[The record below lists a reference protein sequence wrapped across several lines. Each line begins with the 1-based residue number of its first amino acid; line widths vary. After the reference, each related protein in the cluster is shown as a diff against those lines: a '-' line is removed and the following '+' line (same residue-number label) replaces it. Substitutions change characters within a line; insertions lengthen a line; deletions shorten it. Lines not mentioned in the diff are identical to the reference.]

1 MISIGAVSSASGA
14 AGYYANDNYYTEG
27 EGADH
32 SQWHG
37 RGAEAL
43 GLTGSVATAAFEA
56 VLEGRLPNGASIT
69 TPSGQEHR
77 PGLDMAFSA
86 PKSVS
91 LMALVGG
98 DERLLAAFEA
108 SVKATL
114 GWVERN
120 LIEARRFDEKSGTQQ
135 PVKTG
140 NMVAGL
146 FTHDLSR
153 NRDPQL
159 HIHAVIANATQRPDG
174 AWRALRNDPL
184 YAQQATIAAVH
195 NADLRARIEALGY
208 RTTPAQN
215 PAYGQFEIAGISRDH
230 IMVFSTRR
238 EEIAAAL
245 EASGRGGTAAERELA
260 ALSTRAAKD
269 PGISREEDRAAWAE
283 RAVSIGFDP
292 APLREAAMAQMAR
305 GGPIWDRVVDGIK
318 GIAARG
324 QAIVAAMGLA
334 PREKDPLVPEG
345 PGRLSPQDYA
355 AAQAVASGVR
365 HLNQN
370 EAGFSRFDLI
380 RASLS
385 FGGPMQVADIE
396 ARIDCL
402 AERRILLTDPDGAMM
417 TTRGAVALEQEVIAL
432 WAQGKGQAKP
442 LVEGLAAPQVLQVA
456 RDMGLRRLSPKQEA
470 AASLI
475 LEAKDRVIGVQGV
488 AGAGKSTML
497 QPVTRIAGEQGR
509 SVMALA
515 VGAEIARKLGEDLG
529 VPSSS
534 VAAFLG
540 RYRALLNADAPAAL
554 QDKSLAELK
563 HAVII
568 VDEASTL
575 SSRQAADLMR
585 LAHRAD
591 VARLA
596 LVGDTR
602 QYGAVEAGKPFA
614 DLQAQGLATA
624 ELTDNVRAQSGIMK
638 TLAPLLDQGE
648 LHKAMGLLN
657 PYTHEVP
664 SGDLASYAVA
674 IWASLPREEREQT
687 LLLTAGRALRAEA
700 NMQAQ
705 AVLKA
710 RGEIA
715 QKGVTIPILDRV
727 NLTREQMRHL
737 EPYQRGR
744 IVEFRNAMPR
754 QGLDKGTMG
763 RVVGH
768 KGDKVLLDTAQGRVT
783 FTPNRLAHNLKE
795 DAVGVYDERTI
806 TLHQG
811 DRVRFSAN
819 NHKLGVLNAQ
829 AGQVEALGS
838 QAITIALGTDRKLT
852 LALDDPALRKLD
864 LAYALNAY
872 AAQGVTTRHG
882 IVVIDSTET
891 RLASSRTMAVALTR
905 IADQPRLVIDSA
917 PRLERAALRNSAE
930 KLSALEV
937 LGKAGKNDLPKGVHE
952 PVPGREVR
960 TAEQVQRE
968 EERLWHNAVRVPGG
982 MGPGFKAEGYPFQR
996 ENQPEKRL
1004 ELGL

>member
-91 LMALVGG
+91 LMALVDG

-135 PVKTG
+135 PVKTS

-159 HIHAVIANATQRPDG
+159 HIHAVIANVAQRPDG

-230 IMVFSTRR
+230 IMAFSTRR

-283 RAVSIGFDP
+283 RAANIGFAP

-305 GGPIWDRVVDGIK
+305 GGTIWDRVVDGIK

-365 HLNQN
+365 HLSQN

-396 ARIDCL
+396 ARIDSL
-402 AERRILLTDPDGAMM
+402 AERLILLTDPM
-417 TTRGAVALEQEVIAL
+417 
-432 WAQGKGQAKP
+432 GQ
-442 LVEGLAAPQVLQVA
+442 
-456 RDMGLRRLSPKQEA
+456 
-470 AASLI
+470 
-475 LEAKDRVIGVQGV
+475 
-488 AGAGKSTML
+488 
-497 QPVTRIAGEQGR
+497 
-509 SVMALA
+509 
-515 VGAEIARKLGEDLG
+515 
-529 VPSSS
+529 
-534 VAAFLG
+534 
-540 RYRALLNADAPAAL
+540 
-554 QDKSLAELK
+554 
-563 HAVII
+563 
-568 VDEASTL
+568 
-575 SSRQAADLMR
+575 
-585 LAHRAD
+585 
-591 VARLA
+591 
-596 LVGDTR
+596 
-602 QYGAVEAGKPFA
+602 
-614 DLQAQGLATA
+614 
-624 ELTDNVRAQSGIMK
+624 
-638 TLAPLLDQGE
+638 
-648 LHKAMGLLN
+648 
-657 PYTHEVP
+657 
-664 SGDLASYAVA
+664 
-674 IWASLPREEREQT
+674 W
-687 LLLTAGRALRAEA
+687 
-700 NMQAQ
+700 
-705 AVLKA
+705 
-710 RGEIA
+710 
-715 QKGVTIPILDRV
+715 
-727 NLTREQMRHL
+727 
-737 EPYQRGR
+737 
-744 IVEFRNAMPR
+744 
-754 QGLDKGTMG
+754 
-763 RVVGH
+763 
-768 KGDKVLLDTAQGRVT
+768 
-783 FTPNRLAHNLKE
+783 
-795 DAVGVYDERTI
+795 
-806 TLHQG
+806 
-811 DRVRFSAN
+811 
-819 NHKLGVLNAQ
+819 
-829 AGQVEALGS
+829 
-838 QAITIALGTDRKLT
+838 
-852 LALDDPALRKLD
+852 
-864 LAYALNAY
+864 
-872 AAQGVTTRHG
+872 
-882 IVVIDSTET
+882 
-891 RLASSRTMAVALTR
+891 
-905 IADQPRLVIDSA
+905 
-917 PRLERAALRNSAE
+917 
-930 KLSALEV
+930 
-937 LGKAGKNDLPKGVHE
+937 
-952 PVPGREVR
+952 
-960 TAEQVQRE
+960 
-968 EERLWHNAVRVPGG
+968 
-982 MGPGFKAEGYPFQR
+982 
-996 ENQPEKRL
+996 
-1004 ELGL
+1004 